1 MKGLQ
6 VSEDELKT
14 LLVSQLEILG
24 EEEFDAARD
33 VARRLRASVG
43 QVLVDRGRV
52 PHGFLLE
59 QLAQSWG
66 VDYIDL
72 RVADVKP
79 QALRTLPED
88 FARANTLVPFDLEG
102 KQLRVAM
109 CDPRNRALIEE
120 IRRKTRLDPVPSL
133 APAPAIL
140 RAQLLYKPHIR
151 EMMKYAGPDGA
162 RAPEN
167 GAQAQSAA
175 SPRLAPSELVNQL
188 LDYAALTHC
197 SDIHIEP
204 YEVEGIVRFRIDGV
218 LQEAMTLPT
227 DELPGI
233 VSRIKVLAGMRID
246 ERRAP
251 QDGRFEAN
259 LGGLKFDLR
268 VSSLPT
274 QWGEK
279 IVMRALSKDFISYDL
294 EDLGL
299 AASDYAIL
307 LRNLLRPY
315 GMLLVT
321 GPTGS
326 GKSTSLYAML
336 TRLGA
341 ERKYAVNISTVED
354 PVEYALPRINQSAVN
369 PTAGVT
375 FPNALRA
382 MLRQDPDIV
391 MVGEI
396 RDLDTAEIAVRA
408 ALVGRLLLSTLHTND
423 ATAAVPRLVDMGIE
437 PFLLA
442 STLALVIGQR
452 LVRRIC
458 TGCRESVPL
467 DKTSLA
473 TFRAGADFERTI
485 QALQQQGALPKTTD
499 PLSGVRLFRGRGCI
513 QCRGTG
519 FHGRVGVFELFELN
533 EEIRKMIMQRK
544 DAASIRAAAV
554 DAGMKTLFQDGLA
567 KVFLGQTSLEE
578 VARVAL

>member
-1 MKGLQ
+1 MKGLH
-6 VSEDELKT
+6 VSEEELKN
-14 LLVSQLEILG
+14 LLVGQLEVLG
-24 EEEFDAARD
+24 EEEFDAACD
-33 VARRLRASVG
+33 MARRLRASVG
-43 QVLVDRGRV
+43 QILVDRGRV

-72 RVADVKP
+72 RVADIKP

-88 FARANTLVPFDLEG
+88 FARANTLVPFELDG
-102 KQLRVAM
+102 NRLRVAM
-109 CDPRNRALIEE
+109 CDPRNGSLIGE
-120 IRRKTRLDPVPSL
+120 IKRKTRLEPAPYL
-133 APAPAIL
+133 AAAPAIL

-151 EMMKYAGPDGA
+151 AMMRYGGVDGA
-162 RAPEN
+162 ATPEN
-167 GAQAQSAA
+167 GAKPQPA
-175 SPRLAPSELVNQL
+175 RIAPSELVNQL
-188 LDYAALTHC
+188 LDYAALTRC

-218 LQEAMTLPT
+218 LQEAMTLAA
-227 DELPGI
+227 DEVPGL
-233 VSRIKVLAGMRID
+233 VSRIKVMAGMRID

-259 LGGLKFDLR
+259 LSGLKFDLR

-279 IVMRALSKDFISYDL
+279 LVLRALSKDFVSYDL

-299 AASDYAIL
+299 SASDYAIL
-307 LRNLLRPY
+307 LSNLLRPY

-375 FPNALRA
+375 FPSALRA
-382 MLRQDPDIV
+382 LLRQDPDIV

-396 RDLDTAEIAVRA
+396 RDLETAEIGVRA

-423 ATAAVPRLVDMGIE
+423 ATAAVPRLIDMGIE

-458 TGCRESVPL
+458 TGCRESVPI
-467 DKTSLA
+467 DKSSLA
-473 TFRAGADFERTI
+473 MLRAGADFGRTI
-485 QALQQQGALPKTTD
+485 QALQQQGALPKSSD
-499 PLSGVRLFRGRGCI
+499 PLSGVRLFRGRGCA

-554 DAGMKTLFQDGLA
+554 DTGMKTLFQDGLA